1 MNARWDLI
9 IPTLVV
15 FGYSGIMLAIGYYEG
30 RRGEQERQLMLANA
44 NRVKMAD
51 AKLLYDWERDGI

>member
-30 RRGEQERQLMLANA
+30 RRGEQERQLMLANV